1 MKENE
6 GPGRPR
12 EKEGGRRGARKECL
26 KGGAVSAPE
35 RRVLRGVLRGVFRG
49 VLRGV
54 LRGGVSAPEILRRVQ
69 IYIEY

>member
-12 EKEGGRRGARKECL
+12 EKEGGRRGARKVGL

-35 RRVLRGVLRGVFRG
+35 RGVLKGA
-49 VLRGV
+49 
-54 LRGGVSAPEILRRVQ
+54 VSAPEILRRV
-69 IYIEY
+69 